1 MQKKKKKYI
10 LCQLKYN
17 QSIKYIFSVI
27 RSRNFNS
34 DSEDDIG
41 GAISRHFPDF
51 ALSLCGGLKEKEA
64 GITPHMFNEKLLDH
78 KEFVA
83 R

>member
-1 MQKKKKKYI
+1 MIKRLTFKIFPII
-10 LCQLKYN
+10 L
-17 QSIKYIFSVI
+17 VI

-51 ALSLCGGLKEKEA
+51 ALSLCGLGAGAKEDSA
-64 GITPHMFNEKLLDH
+64 AITPDMFNEKLLDH
-78 KEFVA
+78 KEFVK